1 MNIDAT
7 TWGPISAY
15 LLLLVTAIG
24 VILNAR
30 THAANRRDKIREQAA
45 KVTIFAEE
53 DIGRVTNDSDLPIF
67 RMALLV
73 KRGAEKNPE
82 HVQLLWKVKVTNNW
96 VQCPVRRL
104 APEGE
109 ILLGLPDKLPK
120 DSEIVGLRFDDASG
134 RTWMRG
140 VDGRLRKSPGR
151 LRDRLKV
158 GTTPHAVEAPVV
170 RPPTSEPGV
179 QLPSNAIPAPRTSE
193 EADRGRLLAR
203 QRMSLDQWDEAQ
215 QLAGRPGYVMEREA
229 GSGGYVLRR
238 DEARCPS
245 QAHSD
250 EPYRHTRQGDD
261 A

>member
-1 MNIDAT
+1 MNIDTT

-15 LLLLVTAIG
+15 FLLTVTAIG
-24 VILNAR
+24 VILNYR

-45 KVTIFAEE
+45 KVTVFAEE

-73 KRGAEKNPE
+73 KRGPEKNPDY
-82 HVQLLWKVKVTNNW
+82 VQHLWKTTVTHNW

-104 APEGE
+104 AAEEE
-109 ILLGLPDKLPK
+109 ITLGLPDKLPK

-134 RTWMRG
+134 RTWTRG
-140 VDGRLRKSPGR
+140 IDGRLRQSPGR
-151 LRDRLKV
+151 LRHRFRV
-158 GTTPHAVEAPVV
+158 GPTPHAVEAPVFLPSAV
-170 RPPTSEPGV
+170 EPGV

-193 EADRGRLLAR
+193 EADRGHLLAR

-215 QLAGRPGYVMEREA
+215 QLAGRPGFVMEREA

-238 DEARCPS
+238 DEAGRRC
-245 QAHSD
+245 QARSD
-250 EPYRHTRQGDD
+250 EPHRHTRQGDD